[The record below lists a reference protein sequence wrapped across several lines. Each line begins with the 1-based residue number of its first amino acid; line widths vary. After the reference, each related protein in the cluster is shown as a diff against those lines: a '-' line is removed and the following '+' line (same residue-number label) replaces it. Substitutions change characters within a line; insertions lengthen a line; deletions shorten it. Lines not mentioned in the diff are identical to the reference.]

1 VSGAPLRFTEHTG
14 VLDAPTSSAGAP
26 VVAPA
31 APPTTAAPAVPA
43 AAPTRRTQ
51 ATPAAAA
58 TRLTRRE
65 RKSMR
70 RLRARKVRRIVRHV
84 DPWSVL
90 KLALLFYICLYV
102 VFLVAGLLLWNLATR
117 AGVIDN
123 VESFIEDMGAFESF
137 EFEPKV
143 IFQATALGGA
153 VFTVMA
159 TGLTALGA
167 VLFNLIS
174 DLVGGVRFT
183 VIEEDS
189 ARPIVP
195 DRPKRS
201 KKQASSSAG

>member
-1 VSGAPLRFTEHTG
+1 VSGAPLRFSEPTA
-14 VLDAPTSSAGAP
+14 VLDAPAPGAAATSP
-26 VVAPA
+26 
-31 APPTTAAPAVPA
+31 APPPVPA
-43 AAPTRRTQ
+43 TARTTTKNRV
-51 ATPAAAA
+51 TPAAAA
-58 TRLTRRE
+58 TRLSRRE

-90 KLALLFYICLYV
+90 KLALLFYICLYI
-102 VFLVAGLLLWNLATR
+102 VFLVAGLLLWNLADR

-137 EFEPKV
+137 EFEPRV

-189 ARPIVP
+189 ARPIAAAP
-195 DRPKRS
+195 PKPKK
-201 KKQASSSAG
+201 KKQASSSTE

>member
-1 VSGAPLRFTEHTG
+1 MSGAPLRFTEHTG
-14 VLDAPTSSAGAP
+14 VLDAPTSTTGAP
-26 VVAPA
+26 VVTPPA
-31 APPTTAAPAVPA
+31 TPPAPPT
-43 AAPTRRTQ
+43 RRSPV
-51 ATPAAAA
+51 TPATTA
-58 TRLTRRE
+58 TRLTRGE

-102 VFLVAGLLLWNLATR
+102 VFLVAGLLLWNLAAR

-137 EFEPKV
+137 EFEPRV

-189 ARPIVP
+189 ARPIVANP
-195 DRPKRS
+195 PKRS
-201 KKQASSSAG
+201 KKQASSSAE